1 MPSVAIDIRGVS
13 IRCGVNIAYFRL
25 IIITLGLAS
34 CTKIEAQY
42 AVCNLAQNVDPF
54 VCYGILD
61 E

>member
-1 MPSVAIDIRGVS
+1 MKDFLLRFGIYIAYVRFIFVAI
-13 IRCGVNIAYFRL
+13 A
-25 IIITLGLAS
+25 ITS
-34 CTKIEAQY
+34 CTKLEAQY